1 MRIHHLNCG
10 SMCPP
15 FTRLRGA
22 NGGLL
27 RRGEMVCHCLLLETE
42 DGLALVDTGLGTRDV
57 AQPMRHLGAAFVAMV
72 GPVLSHDETALAQV
86 TRLGFKPSDVR
97 HIFPTHL
104 DVDHAG
110 GLADFPD
117 ATVHIYGP
125 EHRAALVPRTF
136 MERNRY
142 RSVHWQ
148 HRPKWQTHELGGDH
162 WLGFESVRAVPGTQ
176 DQVLLIPLLGH
187 TRGHCGIAI
196 EHESGWL
203 LHAGDAYFAH
213 DEIHHTP
220 PRCPPVLAAFQ
231 RTMAVDDVARRA
243 NQARLRDLASTHREV
258 QIICAHDASELH
270 AAPQPTPKAPS
281 EPRATTT

>member
-1 MRIHHLNCG
+1 MRIHHMNCG

-15 FTRLRGA
+15 FTQLPGA

-27 RRGEMVCHCLLLETE
+27 RRGEMVCHCLVLETE

-57 AQPMRHLGAAFVAMV
+57 AQPRHRLGSTFVAMV

-86 TRLGFKPSDVR
+86 VRLGFKPSDVR

-104 DVDHAG
+104 DLDHAG
-110 GLADFPD
+110 GMADFPD

-125 EHRAALVPRTF
+125 EQRAALAPRSF

-142 RSVHWQ
+142 RAVHWE
-148 HRPKWQTHELGGDH
+148 HRPKWRTYESDGDR
-162 WLGFESVRAVPGTQ
+162 WLGFESVRAVAGTR
-176 DQVLLIPLLGH
+176 DEVLLVPLLGH

-196 EHESGWL
+196 ENESGWL

-213 DEIHHTP
+213 DEIHSTP
-220 PRCPPVLAAFQ
+220 AHCPPVLAAFQ
-231 RTMAVDDVARRA
+231 RTMAVDDSARRA
-243 NQARLRDLASTHREV
+243 NQARLRELATAHREV
-258 QIICAHDASELH
+258 HIICAHDATELR
-270 AAPQPTPKAPS
+270 AAATATPTTPLS
-281 EPRATTT
+281 QRAATS